1 MKIIN
6 VLDNLKVNDIV
17 MIMMDASAITGNPV
31 IVVETNSKGE
41 IIQDLTTGFELFNCN
56 EFLRSLNLVEP
67 TTIKFSTY
75 SAYNQKIKYLN
86 TLLAIRKAMEEV
98 SGELYEEI
106 GYSAQQVYQVI
117 LNYLLGRHRMATK
130 GWEYAMNRRPLKD
143 WVQETLALLLA

>member
-67 TTIKFSTY
+67 ATIKFTTY

-98 SGELYEEI
+98 SGTPYNEI

-117 LNYLLGRHRMATK
+117 LNYLLERHRMATK
-130 GWEYAMNRRPLKD
+130 GWEYAMHHRPLKD
-143 WVQETLALLLA
+143 WVADALLLLV